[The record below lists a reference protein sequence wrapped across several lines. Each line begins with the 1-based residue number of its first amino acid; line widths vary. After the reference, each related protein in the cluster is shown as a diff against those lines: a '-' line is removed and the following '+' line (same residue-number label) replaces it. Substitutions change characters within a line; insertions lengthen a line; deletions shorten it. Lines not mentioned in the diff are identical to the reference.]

1 MILSRLDN
9 LRLLIMRDHQGAAD
23 IVDNR
28 PASELN
34 GFDLLSV
41 CSSVREIFFHFA
53 GFRLVNL
60 LGWTS

>member
-1 MILSRLDN
+1 
-9 LRLLIMRDHQGAAD
+9 MRDHQGAAD